1 MNAVNENCENVNTN
15 FYIYIRLKLQLYI
28 YIYIYIYIFELAEIQ
43 IYFSEGRYQINNC

>member
-28 YIYIYIYIFELAEIQ
+28 YIFELAEIQ